1 MHNRTWSIAAAF
13 FLVFIAPVL
22 LLLYFVLPVAN
33 QPKAVEGV
41 IDLSNWAWDGDRTV
55 QLNGMWSFYPN
66 QLLMPEDFAALDS
79 GSIAAAHLIPVP
91 DKWNKHFTGSDG
103 EPTATGVATY
113 RLKIKLGSWQEEILG
128 IRTTNIRMANRIF
141 MNGKEVGASGAPAAS
156 EENNVQG
163 NIPYVG
169 FTAITGDTID
179 LVIQVSNY
187 SYSSGGIIHPISF
200 GSQSAILKE
209 REIAVFKDAIILAGI
224 LVPALFFLLLYR
236 MRREQKALLYM
247 GLFCVASLLFFLAQG
262 EKMIASLLPFMVYP
276 AVLKQQSLSS
286 FFVYFFLLRAV
297 AALLPGF
304 VPKRLLFISKWFTVL
319 AVICLILAPTLD
331 FTRYEGLVVVV
342 GFFSVCYAMYLMLRG
357 LRSMTYELVYVLI
370 SAQSLLVIII
380 MTVLQVTGIYND
392 RHITPY
398 EILLFVMAQALL
410 LGTQFAA
417 SIREVRELSGRLQV
431 LDGMKDEFMAK
442 TSHELRTPL
451 HGMINIAESMLEG
464 AAGPL
469 GNRKQTEHLTMIAT
483 TGRQLSLIVNDL
495 IDFAQLQNGELSLRK
510 RPVQLRAV
518 AEAVVEVISHLL
530 AKKDVLLT
538 QHWPEELP
546 LLSADEDRLRQILY
560 NLLGNA
566 AKFTSHGEIQLSAE
580 QASGFVVVKVTDTGL
595 GISSERFERIFD
607 PTAEDSPTIQRA
619 FEGNGLGLSITKQ
632 LVELH
637 GGTIKVE
644 SRLGR
649 GSAFTFTIPIANEAE
664 KASDYTGWLNSGAEL
679 AAAGE
684 GERPAA
690 LAKPEFQVLVVDDPV
705 NRQVLINLLSL
716 ERCEVTA
723 LSSAG
728 EALERVKQPQH
739 FDLVVTDWMMP
750 EMSGLEL
757 TRIIRQTHM
766 LSELPVLLL
775 TARAMPDDIRAG
787 FEAGINDFLSKPID
801 AGELR
806 ARVRTLL
813 ELRRSVRVAI
823 QSELAFLQAQ
833 IKPHFLYNALN
844 TIIAVCPGNPYKAM
858 ELLMELSQFLRSSF
872 DFRDRERLTTIA
884 KELELVSSYL
894 ALEQARFDERLQVE
908 LDIRGDVGALI
919 PPFCIQPIVENA
931 VNHGVMK
938 REDGGTVR
946 IVIDDTDKVVQIMVA
961 DDGVGM
967 SRERLSEVL
976 SPEGTGRIGL
986 QNIQRRLLAL
996 YGAGLDISSTVSQG
1010 TSVRFQI
1017 PKGIGSGRKG
1027 R

>member
-1 MHNRTWSIAAAF
+1 MYSRTWSIAIAF
-13 FLVFIAPVL
+13 IVVFVVPAFLLV
-22 LLLYFVLPVAN
+22 YFVLPVSK
-33 QPKAVEGV
+33 QPKAIDGV
-41 IDLSNWAWDGDRTV
+41 IDLSEWDLDQKKTLQLSGDWR
-55 QLNGMWSFYPN
+55 FYPN
-66 QLLMPEDFAALDS
+66 QLLGPEDMAVLDAGAS
-79 GSIAAAHLIPVP
+79 APPEWIPVP
-91 DKWNKHFTGSDG
+91 SKWNKHLRDSDG
-103 EPTATGVATY
+103 KTTSTGFATY
-113 RLKIKLGSWQEEILG
+113 RLTIKLGGWRDEIFG

-141 MNGKEVGASGAPAAS
+141 MNGQEVGASGNPAATATDS
-156 EENNVQG
+156 VQG
-163 NIPYVG
+163 NIPYAG
-169 FTAITGDTID
+169 FTAIEGDTID
-179 LVIQVSNY
+179 LIVQVSNY
-187 SYSSGGIIHPISF
+187 NYSSGGIILPVSF
-200 GSQSAILKE
+200 GNQAAILKE
-209 REIAVFKDAIILAGI
+209 REIAVFKDAIILAGL
-224 LVPALFFLLLYR
+224 LVPTLFFLLMYR
-236 MRREQKALLYM
+236 MRKEQKAVLYM
-247 GLFCVASLLFFLAQG
+247 GLFCASSVLFFLAQG
-262 EKMIASLLPFMVYP
+262 EKLIASLIPFMVYP
-276 AVLKQQSLSS
+276 AVLKQQSISS
-286 FFVYFFLLRAV
+286 FFVYFFMLRAV

-304 VPKRLLFISKWFTVL
+304 VPPLYLKISKWFTI
-319 AVICLILAPTLD
+319 ACVICTIVMPTLD
-331 FTRYEGLVVVV
+331 FTRYEGMIVLV
-342 GFFSVCYAMYLMLRG
+342 GFLSVCYAMYLMLRG
-357 LRSMTYELVYVLI
+357 LRHSTYDLVYVLI

-380 MTVLQVTGIYND
+380 MTILQVAGIYND
-392 RHITPY
+392 RHIIPY
-398 EILLFVMAQALL
+398 EILLFVMAQAFL
-410 LGTQFAA
+410 LGMQFA
-417 SIREVRELSGRLQV
+417 SSVREVKELSRRLQV

-451 HGMINIAESMLEG
+451 HGMINIAESLLEG

-469 GNRKQTEHLTMIAT
+469 RNRKQSEHLSMIAT

-495 IDFAQLQNGELSLRK
+495 IDFAQLQNGELGLRK
-510 RPVQLRAV
+510 RPVQIRPV

-530 AKKDVLLT
+530 AKKDVRLT
-538 QHWPEELP
+538 QHWPESLP
-546 LLSADEDRLRQILY
+546 LISADEDRLRQILY

-566 AKFTSHGEIQLSAE
+566 VKFTSHGEIQLRAE
-580 QASGFVVVKVTDTGL
+580 QMPGFVAIQVTDTGL
-595 GISSERFERIFD
+595 GISSDRFERIFE
-607 PTAEDSPTIQRA
+607 PLGEDNIAVQRA

-649 GSAFTFTIPIANEAE
+649 GSAFTFTIPIANDTELE
-664 KASDYTGWLNSGAEL
+664 GNYGSGIYTEEL
-679 AAAGE
+679 AAASAE
-684 GERPAA
+684 GQLVS
-690 LAKPEFQVLVVDDPV
+690 LAKPEFQVLVVDDDAV

-723 LSSAG
+723 MSSAI
-728 EALERVKQPQH
+728 EAAERLKQPQN

-757 TRIIRQTHM
+757 TRIIRQTHL

-775 TARAMPDDIRAG
+775 TARALPDDIKAG
-787 FEAGINDFLSKPID
+787 FEAGINDFLSKPVD

-844 TIIAVCPGNPYKAM
+844 TIISVCPSDPYKAM
-858 ELLMELSQFLRSSF
+858 ELLTELSQFLRSSF
-872 DFRDRERLTTIA
+872 DFRNRERLTTIA

-894 ALEQARFDERLQVE
+894 ALEKARFDERLQVE

-938 REDGGTVR
+938 QEQGGTVR
-946 IVIDDTDKVVQIMVA
+946 IVIDDTDMVVQIAVI

-967 SRERLSEVL
+967 SEKRLSEIL
-976 SPEGTGRIGL
+976 SPEGAIRVGL

-996 YGAGLDISSTVSQG
+996 YGAGLEISSSESTG
-1010 TSVRFQI
+1010 TQVRFQI
-1017 PKGIGSGRKG
+1017 PKGVGRAG